1 MSSESKAFVPRQFV
15 WTVSGLPAEQ
25 LKAALVNLNGTEKYA
40 LRIHLAAQRETVEL
54 LYTWVRNGW
63 L

>member
-1 MSSESKAFVPRQFV
+1 MSSAGKAFVPREFV
-15 WTVSGLPAEQ
+15 WTVSGLPTEQ
-25 LKAALVNLNGTEKYA
+25 LKAALANLNSTEKYA
-40 LRIHLAAQRETVEL
+40 LRIHLAAKRETVEL

>member
-1 MSSESKAFVPRQFV
+1 MSREGKSFVPRDFV
-15 WTVSGLPAEQ
+15 WSVNGLPVEE
-25 LKAALVNLNGTEKYA
+25 LKAALAGLNGTEKYA
-40 LRIHLAAQRETVEL
+40 LRIHLAAKRETVEL

>member
-1 MSSESKAFVPRQFV
+1 MPQEGRGFVPRDFV
-15 WTVSGLPAEQ
+15 WSVNTLPIVE
-25 LKAALVNLNGTEKYA
+25 LRAALARLDGTEQYA
-40 LRIHLAAQRETVEL
+40 LRIHLAAKRETVEL